1 MALGVIFLVY
11 FGIGIL
17 AALGV
22 IVITRKQVTPS
33 REPVVYGLVLI
44 PIAAIYLAFSAYFE
58 ASAGWRNEGL
68 AVGVFALLGLV
79 GIRLPLVLIL
89 AYILHGA
96 WDVLHEVTTLT
107 GAPQAAS
114 STLTAIPL
122 AYGAFCA
129 AYDWFSA
136 GYFYTRRAHWVAA
149 RTSPA
154 A

>member
-1 MALGVIFLVY
+1 MALAVIFCVY

-17 AALGV
+17 AALGF
-22 IVITRKQVTPS
+22 IVITRKHVTPGM
-33 REPVVYGLVLI
+33 EPLVFGLVLI
-44 PIAAIYLAFSAYFE
+44 PIAAIYMAFNAYFG
-58 ASAGWRNEGL
+58 AAAGWRTEGL
-68 AVGVFALLGLV
+68 AVGGFALLGLV

-89 AYILHGA
+89 AYVLHGA

-129 AYDWFSA
+129 AFDWFCA
-136 GYFYTRRAHWVAA
+136 GYFYTRRAHWVA
-149 RTSPA
+149 
-154 A
+154 

>member
-1 MALGVIFLVY
+1 
-11 FGIGIL
+11 
-17 AALGV
+17 
-22 IVITRKQVTPS
+22 
-33 REPVVYGLVLI
+33 
-44 PIAAIYLAFSAYFE
+44 
-58 ASAGWRNEGL
+58 
-68 AVGVFALLGLV
+68 
-79 GIRLPLVLIL
+79 
-89 AYILHGA
+89 
-96 WDVLHEVTTLT
+96 VLHEVTTLT